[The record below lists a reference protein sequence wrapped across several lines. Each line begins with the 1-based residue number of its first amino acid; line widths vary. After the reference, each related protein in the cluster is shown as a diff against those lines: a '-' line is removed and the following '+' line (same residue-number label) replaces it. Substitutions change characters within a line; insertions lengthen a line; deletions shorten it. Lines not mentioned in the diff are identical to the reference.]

1 MVMLQRAKGS
11 RGLPFAVFPALGCLL
26 FVAAGCASVADDATQ
41 QDVAQLRRDVNALK
55 ASTNLGRGQADAVA
69 QVERRS
75 REQSAD
81 TNRQLTA
88 VSTRLEAIAAELNR
102 VSARLDDLSRRVD
115 LASRQSS
122 VNRPPTSGG
131 SAIVPPPPTSDPTVS
146 PAAPAAPPAPSARVI
161 PPAPTPPAAP
171 PPSTSPPS

>member
-1 MVMLQRAKGS
+1 MGRCTAEGEP
-11 RGLPFAVFPALGCLL
+11 RLPFALFPALGCLL
-26 FVAAGCASVADDATQ
+26 FAAAGCASVADDATQ

-55 ASTNLGRGQADAVA
+55 LSTNLGRGQTDAVA

-88 VSTRLEAIAAELNR
+88 MSTRLEAIAAELNR

-115 LASRQSS
+115 PAGRQSS
-122 VNRPPTSGG
+122 CE
-131 SAIVPPPPTSDPTVS
+131 
-146 PAAPAAPPAPSARVI
+146 PSAPR
-161 PPAPTPPAAP
+161 PEDRRLSRHRSALHRFRPAAAP
-171 PPSTSPPS
+171 PPPRPGTQRNG